1 MVEEIA
7 FIEVQEGKQ
16 DAFEEAVRIASKDIF
31 PRSQGFVSLS
41 LGRGIERP
49 NTFALKIKWESV
61 EDHTIGF
68 VQSELFG
75 AWSVLVA
82 DLLGD
87 APIVEHWQPVD
98 LV

>member
-16 DAFEEAVRIASKDIF
+16 DAFEEAVRAANKEIF

-41 LGRGIERP
+41 LGRGVERP
-49 NTFALKIKWESV
+49 NTFALKINWESI

-75 AWSVLVA
+75 AWSALVT
-82 DLLGD
+82 DILGA
-87 APIVEHWQPVD
+87 APVVEHWRPVD
-98 LV
+98 LG

>member
-16 DAFEEAVRIASKDIF
+16 DAFEEAVRTASKDIF
-31 PRSQGFVSLS
+31 PRLQGFVSLS
-41 LGRGIERP
+41 LGCGVERP

-68 VQSELFG
+68 LQSELFG
-75 AWSVLVA
+75 VWSALVA
-82 DLLGD
+82 DLLGE
-87 APIVEHWQPVD
+87 APVVEHWRPVD
-98 LV
+98 LR